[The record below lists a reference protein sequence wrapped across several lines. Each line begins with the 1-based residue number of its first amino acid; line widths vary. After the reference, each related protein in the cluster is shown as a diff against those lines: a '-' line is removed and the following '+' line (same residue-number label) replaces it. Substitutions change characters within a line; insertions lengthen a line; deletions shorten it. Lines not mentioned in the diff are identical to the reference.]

1 MLNKDFLR
9 DILQDK
15 KKLMKQADITPITV
29 PKYDELSV
37 KAMLPEWQAQP
48 DFWVYF
54 PDKLAKDRLP
64 DRTYFFTIMNSLHPE
79 YVAAMIRN
87 AQ

>member
-15 KKLMKQADITPITV
+15 KKLMKLADITPIVV

-37 KAMLPEWQAQP
+37 KAL
-48 DFWVYF
+48 
-54 PDKLAKDRLP
+54 LA
-64 DRTYFFTIMNSLHPE
+64 
-79 YVAAMIRN
+79 
-87 AQ
+87 